1 MAGIGNDTPVWI
13 DGTRH
18 FGLEALAGLTIDDI
32 AGWTWCV
39 VYGSGVSGNPLAPRD
54 EISITTRRA
63 VAAAKK

>member
-18 FGLEALAGLTIDDI
+18 FGLRALAGLTIDDI
-32 AGWTWCV
+32 ARVDV
-39 VYGSGVSGNPLAPRD
+39 VRGVWSGVSGNPLAPRD